1 MAKKLRFLCLFF
13 FSSVFSLL
21 DAFLQVVDVNRI
33 SVMDLFCFACHEM
46 LILWLIISAIAEL
59 KAGLYG

>member
-33 SVMDLFCFACHEM
+33 NFMINSVARAMKC
-46 LILWLIISAIAEL
+46 
-59 KAGLYG
+59 